1 MNAAAPNGGDGNIR
15 SAQRELLYNAIEDI
29 QGSIHAN
36 DNKSSAGL
44 VVHGLLVTG
53 ILALSSGLGELY
65 GKANDT
71 AQTVIKYALG
81 GALVLLFLSVVSL
94 LVAISP
100 YAARRYAKRLP
111 SSAGYRRV
119 FFPDARKLKKA
130 KRGAATNLLADLRDL
145 DSNDRLEEQLI
156 GELVL
161 LAQIRYHEAWWA
173 RLGFFLLGL
182 EVCCGVAYLGM
193 IGRVAAGEFREHTP
207 APAHAAAIEWSI
219 KSTAYSRRLPA
230 ANAIVVLGAPR
241 RVTATLL
248 TGSHD
253 GVRQAN
259 VSVSLTYTCRRRAT
273 RRTMPATPP
282 RVVARQLGARAG
294 IRRPVR
300 VPVQALLRRRHC
312 PRGMRYAGA
321 TLRLDAN
328 VVTRRHVA
336 RHGSL
341 TVHAR
346 R

>member
-36 DNKSSAGL
+36 DSKGSAGL
-44 VVHGLLVTG
+44 LVHGLLVTG

-65 GKANDT
+65 GKADDT
-71 AQTVIKYALG
+71 AQAVIDVALG
-81 GALVLLFLSVVSL
+81 GALVLLLLSVLAL
-94 LVAISP
+94 LVAIYP
-100 YAARRYAKRLP
+100 YEAKKHKKRLP
-111 SSAGYRRV
+111 RAGKLRV
-119 FFPDARKLKKA
+119 FFPDVDHLKKP
-130 KRGAATNLLADLRDL
+130 GAAKDLQKALQALNSEDT
-145 DSNDRLEEQLI
+145 LEEELI
-156 GELVL
+156 GELMMV
-161 LAQIRYHEAWWA
+161 AYIRDHEAWWA
-173 RLGFFLLGL
+173 KWGFILLGI
-182 EVCCGVAYLGM
+182 EVIFGVIYLGM
-193 IGRVAAGEFREHTP
+193 IALVASGEFREHTP
-207 APAHAAAIEWSI
+207 APAQAAAIEWSI
-219 KSTAYSRRLPA
+219 KSTAYTRRLPA

-241 RVTATLL
+241 RVTAALVAR
-248 TGSHD
+248 SHD
-253 GVRQAN
+253 GLSEAK